1 LLNIS
6 KMDKIDREGMYKV
19 YDMWPQIAKESY
31 SLVDDPIDYKNIDHI
46 VFAGMGGSGAVGDLL
61 SSILSKSSIHVS
73 LVKGY
78 HLPNTVDKNTLVVTT
93 SVSGNTDEALHVLAA
108 AAKKDCRLVAFSS
121 GGKMAAYCKRRDIE
135 YRNIVMTHSP
145 RTSFIKYTYHILGTL
160 NSVVPVK
167 KSDILDSISDIEKMS
182 FKISSGNLSSSNPS
196 LELAR
201 WIDGIPVI
209 YYPWGLQA
217 SAIRFKNSLQENAKM
232 HAIAEDIIETCH
244 NGIVSWERKSGAQPI
259 LIEGKE
265 DYIRTKDKWRIIKEY
280 FEQNGIEYWEVRSI
294 SGSILSKLVCL
305 IYLLDYASIYCAILN
320 GIDPSPVRSI
330 DFIKKRL

>member
-1 LLNIS
+1 
-6 KMDKIDREGMYKV
+6 MDKIDREGMYKV
-19 YDMWPQIAKESY
+19 YDVWPQIAKESY
-31 SLVDDPIDYKNIDHI
+31 SLADDPIDYKSIDHV

-93 SVSGNTDEALHVLAA
+93 SVSGNTDEALHVLAS

-121 GGKMAAYCKRRDIE
+121 GGKMATYCKKHNIE
-135 YRNIVMTHSP
+135 YRKIVMTHSP
-145 RTSFIKYTYHILGTL
+145 RTSFIKYTYNILGTL
-160 NSVVPVK
+160 NSVIPVK
-167 KSDILDSISDIEKMS
+167 KSDILDSISDIRKLS
-182 FKISSGNLSSSNPS
+182 SKIRSDNLSSSNPA

-201 WIDGIPVI
+201 WIEGIPVI

-217 SAIRFKNSLQENAKM
+217 SAIRFKNSLQENAKT

-244 NGIVSWERKSGAQPI
+244 NGIVSWERKSSAQPI
-259 LIEGKE
+259 LIEGKD
-265 DYIRTKDKWRIIKEY
+265 DYIRTKDKWRIIKKY
-280 FEQNGIEYWEVRSI
+280 FEQNDIGYWEVRSI
-294 SGSILSKLVCL
+294 SGSILSKMVCL
-305 IYLLDYASIYCAILN
+305 IYLLDYASIYYAILN